1 MTGRPMLGNDPRWK
15 AACEHARRVACTP
28 AALLLS
34 GPTGAGKEV
43 LARHYHAHARD
54 GLHSSSPMRT
64 GQLVPV
70 NCGATP
76 HIEHALFGY
85 VKGAY
90 TGADRASPGYVRDAH
105 GGTLFLDEVG
115 DLPLDAQVKLLRV
128 IQERAVRPV
137 GASGGE
143 IAVNFRLVA
152 ATNRDLR
159 AMVAAGTFRQDLL
172 YRLAVVEIPL
182 PSLAERKGDIIPLA
196 EAFRDR
202 DLGEY
207 GTASSFAPCALRAM
221 RAWPW
226 PGNVRELE
234 GAVRRGLVAALVR
247 SSSVITAED
256 MGLDGRIT
264 PAVPA
269 EGEPDYEAALAQHGS
284 IRKAADALG
293 LATMTFHRRLVRS
306 RYASGTPSTDL
317 LP

>member
-1 MTGRPMLGNDPRWK
+1 MTGRPMLGSDPRWK
-15 AACEHARRVACTP
+15 AACELARKVACTP
-28 AALLLS
+28 ASVLVT
-34 GPTGAGKEV
+34 GPTGSGKEV

-54 GLHSSSPMRT
+54 GLSPTAATRT
-64 GQLVPV
+64 GALVPV

-90 TGADRASPGYVRDAH
+90 TGADRASSGYVRDAH
-105 GGTLFLDEVG
+105 GGTLFLDEIG

-128 IQERAVRPV
+128 LQERAVRPV

-143 IAVNFRLVA
+143 IAVDFRLVA

-172 YRLAVVEIPL
+172 YRLAVVEVAL
-182 PSLAERKGDIIPLA
+182 PSLADRKSDIVALA
-196 EAFRDR
+196 EAFRER

-207 GTASSFAPCALRAM
+207 GTASAFAPCATRAM
-221 RAWPW
+221 RSWRW
-226 PGNVRELE
+226 PGNIRELE

-247 SSSVITAED
+247 GASAITAND
-256 MGLDGRIT
+256 MGLDGRAPVT
-264 PAVPA
+264 PA
-269 EGEPDYEAALAQHGS
+269 EGEPDYEAAWRQHGS
-284 IRKAADALG
+284 QRKAAAALG
-293 LATMTFHRRLVRS
+293 LSLATYQRRLMGQQRVDHGS
-306 RYASGTPSTDL
+306 PSMDL